1 MDVKEHS
8 YRLKPFDLI
17 LGMAF
22 NVMKRFFK
30 YLLLVRVSEARSQK
44 LVLKYLSSLD
54 FIGIYSYN

>member
-30 YLLLVRVSEARSQK
+30 YLVRVSEARSQK

-54 FIGIYSYN
+54 FIEIYSYN